1 MTADYK
7 RRSARK
13 WLTRHLTDAMYSYA
27 QCVIQLYD
35 EHKRTPNSHLGDRSL
50 PNVAQNARGSNLVH
64 VEQSLPD
71 TQLQILEEHAFL
83 IKVLAILAS

>member
-1 MTADYK
+1 M
-7 RRSARK
+7 
-13 WLTRHLTDAMYSYA
+13 
-27 QCVIQLYD
+27 QCIVMPNVLSNFTEFKGQSVMQTKMLDPDLYD